1 MKINIYILYHL
12 GKLGKN
18 NTNVFFKDIRI
29 CLYIYLY
36 IHRTYLS
43 AGQNCLH
50 KKGTAYPRCPIGLF
64 ILPTILLDYSQYI
77 DTQPN
82 IHLHLV

>member
-36 IHRTYLS
+36 IHLYTD
-43 AGQNCLH
+43 
-50 KKGTAYPRCPIGLF
+50 
-64 ILPTILLDYSQYI
+64 ILYKISGRPTVVVLPPLGSIDNVWRYYSL
-77 DTQPN
+77 TK
-82 IHLHLV
+82 HG